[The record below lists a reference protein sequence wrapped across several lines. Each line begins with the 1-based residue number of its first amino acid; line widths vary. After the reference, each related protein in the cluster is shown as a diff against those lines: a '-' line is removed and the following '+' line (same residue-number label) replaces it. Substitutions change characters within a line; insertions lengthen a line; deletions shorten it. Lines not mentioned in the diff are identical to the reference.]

1 MATRNLVPRN
11 SGEGSVGKLD
21 QAWGSGVF
29 DNLFVSGLDI
39 FESLD
44 NAIDQVNPFLFFP
57 EVQNNTG
64 PITKQYYNT
73 PNSEIYLSGVTV
85 STAEDFRVTMRWDG
99 PGDEYM
105 GEAKINGQVIPFEN
119 IHELGE
125 KTRRFEGYINNLNFE
140 GQDNITGEA
149 NGRKTLLP
157 LIEVGPG
164 PDPVNIS
171 IDPIQNATPKAGEQL
186 GQTHLK
192 EGDSVNIYID
202 FDRNDIDRIKIF
214 DYGLAKE
221 IDYVNYSLQNING
234 LYRASVPIEVSNR
247 QGDLS
252 VAIQAVDHF
261 GGTGELIESSSFN
274 HSDSTRLTDQTYP
287 IINVEEPTLYNGRT
301 DGLRNGETVTF
312 TNDIFNWVSGIDLIS
327 YQILSPKISMNNTT
341 DYERIKTVSYVT
353 GVFSDEDNI
362 EIQVQ
367 RLSNGSTKKEGV
379 NIKVANAPLI
389 LRAELEASAS
399 SATAP
404 NIVGSSQ
411 VKSGDTVNATIVV
424 DGKGSNINEI
434 SISVLNVGLSDGSQ
448 TSFSSN
454 YNKTILQDG
463 SFQFIVPIKVYGTFG
478 ESDRDGQQS
487 ASLIIQNSSGTL
499 GESLTTSN
507 TIEVH
512 NGTVPIID
520 VTSINYPIGQQA
532 IKQNDSVTISH
543 TITQND
549 LVEYSS
555 INSELSIIDPTVYNT
570 SKTVSYSSGTYNI
583 DIDGGQNNLKISAT
597 RLQNGAV
604 VEKDLI
610 VNIANQAL
618 SANINNLI
626 QSLETLFGADNS
638 DNFYLSTNQLMLE
651 APSLDVDPNQ
661 LNPSIVTNTASGT
674 GKLSNAYTLTVKEED
689 SKGTFTFAFLAKNLA
704 GVETTIISSSPNYSL
719 EGFAERTV
727 YALPTDLA
735 AGLISVGTQISN
747 PNNLLVENVSEGG
760 DGANG
765 GTYYTYKQLSTG
777 TQLDNLINFN
787 NQFTVC
793 DENGVVNPAG
803 SYLFNLDKNN
813 RSANTSTDNPSPF
826 IISE

>member
-73 PNSEIYLSGVTV
+73 PVPDIYLSGVTV

-105 GEAKINGQVIPFEN
+105 GEAKINGQIIPFEN

-125 KTRRFEGYINNLNFE
+125 KTRRFEGYIDNLNFE
-140 GQDNITGEA
+140 GQNNITGEA
-149 NGRKTLLP
+149 NGRIALLP

-171 IDPIQNATPKAGEQL
+171 IDSIENATPKAGEQL

-192 EGDSVNIYID
+192 EGDSINIYID
-202 FDRNDIDRIKIF
+202 FDRNDINRIKIF

-221 IDYVNYSLQNING
+221 IDYDNYQLENVNG
-234 LYRASVPIEVSNR
+234 LYRASIPIEVSNR
-247 QGDLS
+247 QGDLA
-252 VAIQAVDHF
+252 VAVQAVDHF
-261 GGTGELIESSSFN
+261 GGTGQLIESSDFN
-274 HSDSTRLTDQTYP
+274 HSDNTRNTDQTYP

-301 DGLRNGETVTF
+301 DGLREGESVTF
-312 TNDIFNWVSGIDLIS
+312 TNDIFNWVSGLDLIS

-367 RLSNGSTKKEGV
+367 RLGNGATKKEGV

-389 LRAELEASAS
+389 LQAELNTFAS
-399 SATAP
+399 SAAAP
-404 NIVGSSQ
+404 NVVGTSQ
-411 VKSGDTVNATIVV
+411 VKAGDVVNATIVV
-424 DGKGSNINEI
+424 DGKGSDINEI
-434 SISVLNVGLSDGSQ
+434 SISVLDTGLSDGSQ
-448 TSFSSN
+448 TDFNFN
-454 YNKTILQDG
+454 YSKTILPDG
-463 SFQFIVPIKVYGTFG
+463 SFQFIVPITVYGTFG
-478 ESDRDGQQS
+478 QSDRDGQQS

-512 NGTVPIID
+512 NGTVPIIN
-520 VTSINYPIGQQA
+520 VSSINYPINQQA
-532 IKQNDSVTISH
+532 IKQSESVTISH

-549 LVEYSS
+549 FVEYSS
-555 INSELSIIDPTVYNT
+555 INGELSIPEPTIYNT
-570 SKTVSYSSGTYNI
+570 SKSIDYSSGSYNI
-583 DIDGGQNNLKISAT
+583 DVDGGQSNLKISAT
-597 RLQNGAV
+597 RLSNGAV
-604 VEKDLI
+604 IEQDLI

-618 SANINNLI
+618 SANINGLI
-626 QSLETLFGADNS
+626 QSLQTLSGADNS
-638 DNFYLSTNQLMLE
+638 DNFYLSTDQLMLE

-661 LNPSIVTNTASGT
+661 LNPSEVTSTASGT
-674 GKLSNAYTLTVKEED
+674 GKLSNAYTLTVKEEN
-689 SKGTFTFAFLAKNLA
+689 SKGVFTFAFLAKNLA
-704 GVETTIISSSPNYSL
+704 GVETTVISSSPNYSL

-735 AGLISVGTQISN
+735 AGLIFIGTQVSN
-747 PNNLLVENVSEGG
+747 PNNLSVENVSEGG
-760 DGANG
+760 GGANG
-765 GTYYTYKQLSTG
+765 GTYYTYKALTVG
-777 TQLDNLINFN
+777 AQLDNLINHN

-793 DENGVVNPAG
+793 DENGLVDPSG

-813 RSANTSTDNPSPF
+813 RSANTSTENPSPF

>member
-11 SGEGSVGKLD
+11 SGEGSVGKLE

-64 PITKQYYNT
+64 PITRTYYNT
-73 PNSEIYLSGVTV
+73 PNIDMYLSGVTV
-85 STAEDFRVTMRWDG
+85 STAEDFKVTMRWDG

-105 GEAKINGQVIPFEN
+105 GEAKINGQTIPLEN
-119 IHELGE
+119 IKELGE

-140 GQDNITGEA
+140 NQANITGEA
-149 NGRKTLLP
+149 NGRISLLP

-164 PDPVNIS
+164 PEPINMT
-171 IDPIQNATPKAGEQL
+171 IDPIESATPKSGEEL

-192 EGDSVNIYID
+192 EGDVINIHID
-202 FDRNDIDRIKIF
+202 FNRNDINRIKVF

-221 IDYVNYSLQNING
+221 IDYDNYQLQNING
-234 LYRASVPIEVSNR
+234 LYRASIPIEVSNR

-261 GGTGELIESSSFN
+261 GGTGQLRESSDFN
-274 HSDSTRLTDQTYP
+274 HNNNTRRTDQTYP
-287 IINVEEPTLYNGRT
+287 IISVQEPTSYNGRT
-301 DGLRNGETVTF
+301 DGLREGESITF
-312 TNDIFNWVSGIDLIS
+312 SNDIFNWVSGIDPIN
-327 YQILSPKISMNNTT
+327 YQVLSPKISMENTSN
-341 DYERIKTVSYVT
+341 YEQIKTVNYVT

-367 RLSNGSTKKEGV
+367 RLSNGATKKEGV

-389 LRAELEASAS
+389 LQAELDQVAISAASPS
-399 SATAP
+399 
-404 NIVGSSQ
+404 IIGSSQ
-411 VKSGDTVNATIVV
+411 VKAGDVVNATIVV

-434 SISVLNVGLSDGSQ
+434 SISVLNTGLSDGSQ
-448 TSFSSN
+448 IDFNFN

-463 SFQFIVPIKVYGTFG
+463 SFQFIVPITVYGTFG

-512 NGTVPIID
+512 NGTVPIIN
-520 VTSINYPIGQQA
+520 VSSINYPLNQQA
-532 IKQNDSVTISH
+532 IKQGDSATISH
-543 TITQND
+543 TVTQND
-549 LVEYSS
+549 LIEYSS
-555 INSELSIIDPTVYNT
+555 INGEISIPDPSTHNTLKSVNYLSGN
-570 SKTVSYSSGTYNI
+570 YNI

-597 RLQNGAV
+597 RLENGAV
-604 VEKDLI
+604 VEQDLI
-610 VNIANQAL
+610 INIANQPL
-618 SANINNLI
+618 SANINGLI
-626 QSLETLFGADNS
+626 QPLETLSGTDNS
-638 DNFYLSTNQLMLE
+638 DNFYISTNQLMLE
-651 APSLDVDPNQ
+651 TPTLSTNPNQ
-661 LNPSIVTNTASGT
+661 LNPSEITITASGT
-674 GKLSNAYTLTVKEED
+674 GKLSNAYTLIVREED
-689 SKGTFTFAFLAKNLA
+689 TKGVFAFGFLAKNLA
-704 GVETTIISSSPNYSL
+704 GRETTLISSNPNYTL

-727 YALPTDLA
+727 YAIPTDLA

-747 PNNLLVENVSEGG
+747 PNNLTVENVSEGG
-760 DGANG
+760 DGNNG
-765 GTYYTYKQLSTG
+765 GTYYTFRNLNAG
-777 TQLDNLINFN
+777 TQLNNLFNHN

-793 DENGVVNPAG
+793 DENGIVDSNG